1 MFVLIAALVWSILAV
16 VPGPASAQGDDPV
29 LVPVNGRG
37 WGHGRGMSQWGAQ
50 GYALDHG
57 WNSAQILDHYY
68 ANTSAAVLPQ
78 PLRYDV
84 NPNYL
89 RVEIR
94 SSASSSSNEA
104 QIGTPLRFDLQAG
117 TIDLADITGK
127 VDVPD
132 IPEGMAGRLSSV
144 AGGMELRIKPGCGGD
159 WNGADVTVVP
169 LPGVIAVD
177 AVPITTAGG
186 SLGLLRVCHND
197 GSSTWYEGRL
207 RGENVGNTTRTIN
220 IVSIEEYLRG
230 VVPREVPS
238 SWTPAALEAQA
249 VAARSYALSGD
260 PRYGSGSFA
269 DTCDTT
275 RCQVYGG
282 RYIQTAAG
290 FKPTFAA
297 STDAAI
303 EATAGLVRVFKTTGA
318 VARTEFSSSSG
329 GYTLDAAAVGGF
341 PAVPDQ
347 GDATTANPNKT
358 WNVTLDLTSWVRAQG
373 KGALLA
379 IEEFQRTG
387 NGPEG
392 GHVLQ
397 VRFVFTNGATTMSG
411 EDARALWRGSPVSGS
426 PGRPTGLLST
436 WFTFDDSQLDVLTA
450 NGAYVDAV
458 YRLFL
463 QRDAAGAERSSAAT
477 ALAQG
482 ASRFGLTSALS
493 LSPEWAG
500 VEIDDLYPIVFSRPA
515 DAGGRSVLARADG
528 RRATSPERR
537 SRVLRIP
544 RVLREG
550 RIDEHRI
557 RASALRRDPGPAS
570 RRRWSGVLGRPTRHE
585 SDDPSPGGGRLLFIA
600 GVTRG
605 SRLRSLS
612 TGARPRPRRWW
623 PQLLERTAAH
633 PRRRRA
639 GCRAR
644 RLGRVL
650 PQEPRMRPDF
660 VSIQVYASTA

>member
-1 MFVLIAALVWSILAV
+1 MFVLLAALVWSVLAV
-16 VPGPASAQGDDPV
+16 APGPAAAQRDDPV

-57 WNSAQILDHYY
+57 WSSAQILDHYY
-68 ANTSAAVLPQ
+68 SNTSAATLPQ

-84 NPNYL
+84 NPTNL

-104 QIGTPLRFDLQAG
+104 QIGTPLRFDLESG
-117 TIDLADITGK
+117 TVDLTDIRGV

-132 IPEGMAGRLSSV
+132 IPAGMAGRLASV
-144 AGGMELRIKPGCGGD
+144 SGGMELRIKAGCGGD

-177 AVPITTAGG
+177 AVPITAPDVAG

-238 SWTPAALEAQA
+238 SWQPAALQAQA

-290 FKPTFAA
+290 FKPTFTA

-303 EATAGLVRVFKTTGA
+303 QATTGLVRVFKTTGE

-329 GYTLDAAAVGGF
+329 GHTLDAVALGGF
-341 PAVPDQ
+341 PAVPDL
-347 GDATTANPNKT
+347 GDATAANPNKT
-358 WNVTLDLTSWVRAQG
+358 WNVTLDLTSWVNAQG
-373 KGALLA
+373 KGDLLA
-379 IEEFQRTG
+379 IEEFERTG
-387 NGPEG
+387 NGPDG
-392 GHVLQ
+392 GHVTQ
-397 VRFVFTNGATTMSG
+397 VRFLFASG
-411 EDARALWRGSPVSGS
+411 TVTLTGEQVRAQWRGSPVSGS
-426 PGRPTGLLST
+426 PGRPTGMLST
-436 WFTFDDSQLDVLTA
+436 WFTFDDSQLDLLTA
-450 NGAYVDAV
+450 NGVYVDSV

-463 QRDAAGAERSSAAT
+463 QRDAGGTERSSAAT

-482 ASRFGLTSALS
+482 ASRLGLTSALS

-500 VEIDDLYPIVFSRPA
+500 VEIDELYPIVFSRPA
-515 DAGGRSVLARADG
+515 DSGGRAFWLEQMAGGRRLQSVAAEFYG
-528 RRATSPERR
+528 SPEFFVKVGSTNKGFVRALYEEIQGRPADPGGLAFWVAQLDTKAMNR
-537 SRVLRIP
+537 SQVAAGFYSSP
-544 RVLREG
+544 ESREG
-550 RIDEHRI
+550 RVADLYRQ
-557 RASALRRDPGPAS
+557 
-570 RRRWSGVLGRPTRHE
+570 VLGRGPE
-585 SDDPSPGGGRLLFIA
+585 PGG
-600 GVTRG
+600 
-605 SRLRSLS
+605 LS
-612 TGARPRPRRWW
+612 YWSA
-623 PQLLERTAAH
+623 QLLTRDDVALAAELAASDEYF
-633 PRRRRA
+633 RNA
-639 GCRAR
+639 
-644 RLGRVL
+644 
-650 PQEPRMRPDF
+650 QE
-660 VSIQVYASTA
+660 

>member
-230 VVPREVPS
+230 VVPRG
-238 SWTPAALEAQA
+238 AQFLDA
-249 VAARSYALSGD
+249 GR
-260 PRYGSGSFA
+260 
-269 DTCDTT
+269 T
-275 RCQVYGG
+275 R
-282 RYIQTAAG
+282 
-290 FKPTFAA
+290 
-297 STDAAI
+297 
-303 EATAGLVRVFKTTGA
+303 
-318 VARTEFSSSSG
+318 SSG
-329 GYTLDAAAVGGF
+329 GGCPV
-341 PAVPDQ
+341 
-347 GDATTANPNKT
+347 
-358 WNVTLDLTSWVRAQG
+358 VR
-373 KGALLA
+373 
-379 IEEFQRTG
+379 
-387 NGPEG
+387 
-392 GHVLQ
+392 
-397 VRFVFTNGATTMSG
+397 
-411 EDARALWRGSPVSGS
+411 
-426 PGRPTGLLST
+426 
-436 WFTFDDSQLDVLTA
+436 
-450 NGAYVDAV
+450 
-458 YRLFL
+458 
-463 QRDAAGAERSSAAT
+463 
-477 ALAQG
+477 
-482 ASRFGLTSALS
+482 
-493 LSPEWAG
+493 
-500 VEIDDLYPIVFSRPA
+500 IV
-515 DAGGRSVLARADG
+515 
-528 RRATSPERR
+528 RR
-537 SRVLRIP
+537 SAV
-544 RVLREG
+544 REWQ
-550 RIDEHRI
+550 
-557 RASALRRDPGPAS
+557 LRRH
-570 RRRWSGVLGRPTRHE
+570 L
-585 SDDPSPGGGRLLFIA
+585 
-600 GVTRG
+600 
-605 SRLRSLS
+605 
-612 TGARPRPRRWW
+612 
-623 PQLLERTAAH
+623 
-633 PRRRRA
+633 
-639 GCRAR
+639 
-644 RLGRVL
+644 
-650 PQEPRMRPDF
+650 
-660 VSIQVYASTA
+660 